1 MQDYDVLSRCHPA
14 VNFLFFA
21 AAIVLTVVLFH
32 PAYLLVSLLCG
43 GAYYAVLRQ
52 ARCIKTL
59 GFLFIAMVL
68 VAAVNPLFNTLGE
81 TPSLPCSAA
90 PTPGKPCA
98 TAAARG

>member
-1 MQDYDVLSRCHPA
+1 MVLQEYDVFSRCHPA

-43 GAYYAVLRQ
+43 GAYYAVLRR

-59 GFLFIAMVL
+59 GFLLIAMVL
-68 VAAVNPLFNTLGE
+68 VAAVTPLFNTL
-81 TPSLPCSAA
+81 PCSAV